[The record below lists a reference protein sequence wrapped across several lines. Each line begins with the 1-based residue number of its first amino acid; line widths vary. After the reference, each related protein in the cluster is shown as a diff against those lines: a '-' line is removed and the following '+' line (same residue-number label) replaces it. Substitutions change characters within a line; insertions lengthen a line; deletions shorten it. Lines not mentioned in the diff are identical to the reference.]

1 MENREFLDEVQ
12 NHVHN
17 RLHPEQGCSSSAD
30 APNSAQR
37 EKNKIRCHDP
47 LPKFSQQQSPGT
59 KEYKDKK
66 TATSLTEYSSSKS
79 RKN

>member
-37 EKNKIRCHDP
+37 EKIKLDAMILYRNFHNNKVQEQKNI
-47 LPKFSQQQSPGT
+47 
-59 KEYKDKK
+59 K
-66 TATSLTEYSSSKS
+66 T
-79 RKN
+79 RKQLLV